1 MKFDEIMNMEN
12 EDNDEEEPF
21 FMTNSEWYY
30 YNESESKFKLTKKAP
45 PEAIDSYNYFY
56 RNKFGINGAYD

>member
-30 YNESESKFKLTKKAP
+30 DNESESKFKLTKKAP
-45 PEAIDSYNYFY
+45 PEAIDSYN
-56 RNKFGINGAYD
+56 